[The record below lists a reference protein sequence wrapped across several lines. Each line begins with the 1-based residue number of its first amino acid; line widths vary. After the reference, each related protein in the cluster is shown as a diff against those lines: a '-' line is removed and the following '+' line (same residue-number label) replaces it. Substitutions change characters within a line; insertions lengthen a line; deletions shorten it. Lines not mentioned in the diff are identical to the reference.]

1 MRSGRLAKSVAAK
14 LEKARARGE
23 RVLPSPREKRVPGP
37 GGPQAGAPASQPA
50 RWRAGSGL
58 STPSRAAFKQKTSPP
73 RAPLPARPPPAPHA
87 GSAGVPGPSIQP
99 SALPSGPAY
108 LREAACPGEKEAWS
122 PVSRGRSGGAPSP
135 WHARRHRRRQPV
147 ALSATRPGAPG
158 KSPHRRAAAAPHRA
172 RPPARPQLRR
182 LTPGRWRWLPPRSLP
197 GAGDPALKLPF
208 AARRALTHTHSA
220 AGWPRLGIPGRTD
233 PFPPVFLSPQFP
245 RLYSRLRALLAHVL
259 ARGRVGGKI

>member
-172 RPPARPQLRR
+172 RPPARPPAASAPDSGAVAVAATALPSRR
-182 LTPGRWRWLPPRSLP
+182 GGPSSQAPICRPKSPDAHALGSRLASARNPRKDRPLSPCFPLPPISTSL
-197 GAGDPALKLPF
+197 
-208 AARRALTHTHSA
+208 
-220 AGWPRLGIPGRTD
+220 
-233 PFPPVFLSPQFP
+233 
-245 RLYSRLRALLAHVL
+245 
-259 ARGRVGGKI
+259 